1 MTAEVKTY
9 GEGSSMYSVRQT
21 DCRTGWQV
29 LYAGRVVAT
38 FRRRES
44 ADDMARDLNG

>member
-21 DCRTGWQV
+21 DCRTGW
-29 LYAGRVVAT
+29 LAGYELSGGQFHSEKPV
-38 FRRRES
+38 
-44 ADDMARDLNG
+44 